1 MKKLM
6 IVAIA
11 AALCGAAFGEQSV
24 SSELK
29 FTLWNGDTPDP
40 EYRGCEIGF
49 TDYSDKVTGAQLN
62 VFTSRCNEFQN
73 GLQYTLFGYNRA
85 TICKRGVQIGW
96 FNRAESSSLQLGLIC
111 FNKTGFLPWFVFFN
125 FDPAMFKAN

>member
-6 IVAIA
+6 IMLVVA
-11 AALCGAAFGEQSV
+11 AAAVVAQAGEW
-24 SSELK
+24 K
-29 FTLWNGDTPDP
+29 FTLWNNRTPDP
-40 EYRGCEIGF
+40 AYRGCEIGF

-85 TICKRGVQIGW
+85 TKCRRGVQLGW
-96 FNRAESSSLQLGLIC
+96 FNRAESSSLQLGLVCI
-111 FNKTGFLPWFVFFN
+111 NRTGFLPWFVFFN
-125 FDPAMFKAN
+125 FDTAMFTAN